1 MKDKTLRPLLVVA
14 GPTGVGKSEA
24 AVLLAKKIGGEI
36 ISADS
41 MQVYRAM
48 DIGSAKITKGEMLGV
63 PHHLLDV
70 ADPTEAF
77 DAARY
82 QELAK
87 EAIAGI
93 RGRGHV
99 PILCGGTGFYI
110 QTVTRDIDFSEGD
123 ADPKLRGELAEYASA
138 YGNEALLERL
148 RQMDPEAANVLHA
161 NNVKRVIRA
170 IEYFTRTGESI
181 CRHNEREAAR
191 PSPYDL
197 LQFVLTDDREKLYA
211 RIDRRVDFMMEEG
224 LLDEVRY
231 LAAMGLTRDM
241 VSMQGLGYKEL
252 LDFFEGKYDLAE
264 AVRVIKR
271 DSRHYAKRQE
281 TWFRREKDAV
291 WLRRSDFADISAIAE
306 EMAGMAQKRFGIER
320 TYEIS

>member
-1 MKDKTLRPLLVVA
+1 MADDVKRPLIVIA

-24 AVLLAKKIGGEI
+24 AVLLAKKLGGEV

-87 EAIAGI
+87 GALADIY
-93 RGRGHV
+93 GRGHL

-110 QTVTRDIDFSEGD
+110 QAVTRDINFTEGD
-123 ADPKLRGELAEYASA
+123 ADHQLRDELLAYANEN
-138 YGNEALLERL
+138 GNEALLEKL

-170 IEYFTRTGESI
+170 IEYFTETGESI
-181 CRHNEREAAR
+181 CRHNEREAER
-191 PSPYDL
+191 PSPYNL
-197 LQFVLTDDREKLYA
+197 LQFVLTDDREKLYR
-211 RIDRRVDFMMEEG
+211 RIDERVDFMMEEG

-231 LAAMGLTRDM
+231 LKAMGLTRGM

-252 LDFFEGKYDLAE
+252 LDYLDGKTDLEE
-264 AVRVIKR
+264 AVRIIKR

-281 TWFRREKDAV
+281 TWFRREKDAL
-291 WLRRSDFADISAIAE
+291 WIRRSDYPDTAAIADH
-306 EMAGMAQKRFGIER
+306 MAKIAAER
-320 TYEIS
+320 LGL

>member
-1 MKDKTLRPLLVVA
+1 MTDGAKRPLLVVA
-14 GPTGVGKSEA
+14 GPTGVGKSET
-24 AVLLAKKIGGEI
+24 AVLLAKKLNGEI
-36 ISADS
+36 VSADS

-63 PHHLLDV
+63 PHHMIDV

-87 EAIAGI
+87 KALAEIY
-93 RGRGHV
+93 GRGHL

-110 QTVTRDIDFSEGD
+110 QAVTRDINFQEGD
-123 ADPKLRGELAEYASA
+123 TDQKLRDELQAYANEN
-138 YGNEALLERL
+138 GNEALLEYL

-170 IEYFTRTGESI
+170 IEYFKETGESI
-181 CRHNEREAAR
+181 CRHNERETAR

-197 LQFVLTDDREKLYA
+197 LQFVLTDDREKLYR

-231 LAAMGLTRDM
+231 LAAMGLKRGM

-252 LDFFEGKYDLAE
+252 LDVLDGRTDLAE

-291 WLRRSDFADISAIAE
+291 WLRRSDFEDAE
-306 EMAGMAQKRFGIER
+306 SLARFMAEMAAERFGIELP
-320 TYEIS
+320 